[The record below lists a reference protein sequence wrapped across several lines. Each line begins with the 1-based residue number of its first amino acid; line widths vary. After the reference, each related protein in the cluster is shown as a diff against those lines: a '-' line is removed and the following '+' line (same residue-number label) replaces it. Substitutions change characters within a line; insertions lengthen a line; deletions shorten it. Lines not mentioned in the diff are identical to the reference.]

1 MIFYYIKNSDIHIA
15 DFNTKKNLVI
25 DNNDDLDIFIKRNN
39 KEIWITYDQA
49 EYLKDVVT
57 VYDCKDEYSIK
68 YKMNSYNVKTELE
81 AVVETFFENID
92 TYKCKMALI
101 NEFKLPKYLI
111 NSSIASITAYA
122 IGGTPC
128 HKDEFDF
135 IKLDI
140 LNKYSHV
147 KKFFDN
153 NKNYSQKYKTM
164 IAGVEH
170 TYGYG
175 GCHGARKSY
184 CSSKPVLV
192 IDIKAFY
199 PTMLN
204 KLGYFNIKKISRVKY
219 IHEQNL
225 RLRGKPERL
234 PYKLADNSI
243 VGNFKNKFSDLY
255 NPRASNVICVNG
267 QLLIT
272 LLIEML
278 EPYIKLVQ
286 TNTDGIIIEYDDFD
300 TIDRICEKFEDLT
313 GYNLTFTCYDKIYQK
328 DVNNYLLVGDEIRAV
343 GELRECSEGKYTES
357 IIKRSMRAYLTSGEK
372 IAKTI
377 NNCKDEREFQILAK
391 PDYRVFANI
400 YGRPIKGVFS
410 FDVSN
415 QFKYYD
421 ENWYISEAIRRVK
434 KYGVTL

>member
-1 MIFYYIKNSDIHIA
+1 MIFYYVKNGDVHIA
-15 DFNTKKNLVI
+15 DFNTKKNLII
-25 DNNDDLDIFIKRNN
+25 DNNDDLDKFIKRNKN
-39 KEIWITYDQA
+39 ELWITYDQL
-49 EYLKDVVT
+49 EYFKNVVT
-57 VYDCKDEYSIK
+57 VYDCKDKYSIK

-81 AVVETFFENID
+81 AVVEVFFENID

-101 NEFKLPKYLI
+101 NEFKLPKYLL

-122 IGGTPC
+122 IGGTPRRG
-128 HKDEFDF
+128 DEFDF
-135 IKLDI
+135 KILDI
-140 LNKYSHV
+140 LFKYAHV
-147 KKFFDN
+147 TRFFEN

-170 TYGYG
+170 VYGYG

-184 CSSKPVLV
+184 ASTKDVLV
-192 IDIKAFY
+192 IDIEAFY

-204 KLGYFNIKKISRVKY
+204 RLGYFNIKKIERAKY
-219 IHEQNL
+219 IHKQNL
-225 RLRGKPERL
+225 KLKGKPERL

-243 VGNFKNKFSDLY
+243 VGNFKNQYSDLY
-255 NPRASNVICVNG
+255 NPRASNTICVNG

-278 EPYIKLVQ
+278 EPYITLIQ

-300 TIDRICEKFEDLT
+300 TIDRICEKWEELT
-313 GYNLTFTCYDKIYQK
+313 RYNLTFTCYDKIYQK
-328 DVNNYLLVGDEIRAV
+328 DVNNYLLIGDEIKAV
-343 GELRECSEGKYTES
+343 GELRECSEGNYTES
-357 IIKRSMRAYLTSGEK
+357 IIKRSIRAYLTSGEK

-391 PDYRVFANI
+391 PDYRVFANW

-410 FDVSN
+410 YDVSN

-421 ENWYISEAIRRVK
+421 ENWYISEAVRRAK

>member
-15 DFNTKKNLVI
+15 DFNTKKNLII
-25 DNNDDLDIFIKRNN
+25 DNNDDLDKFIKRNK

-49 EYLKDVVT
+49 DHLKDVVT
-57 VYDCKDEYSIK
+57 VYDCKDKYSIQ

-128 HKDEFDF
+128 YKDEFDF
-135 IKLDI
+135 MKLDI
-140 LNKYSHV
+140 LFKYAHV
-147 KKFFDN
+147 KNFFVN
-153 NKNYSQKYKTM
+153 NNNYSQKYKTM

-175 GCHGARKSY
+175 GCHGARKGY

-192 IDIKAFY
+192 IDIEAFY

-204 KLGYFNIKKISRVKY
+204 RLGYFNIKKISRAKY

-225 RLRGKPERL
+225 KLKGKPERL

-255 NPRASNVICVNG
+255 NPRASNTICVNG

-278 EPYIKLVQ
+278 EPHIKL
-286 TNTDGIIIEYDDFD
+286 I
-300 TIDRICEKFEDLT
+300 
-313 GYNLTFTCYDKIYQK
+313 
-328 DVNNYLLVGDEIRAV
+328 
-343 GELRECSEGKYTES
+343 
-357 IIKRSMRAYLTSGEK
+357 
-372 IAKTI
+372 
-377 NNCKDEREFQILAK
+377 
-391 PDYRVFANI
+391 
-400 YGRPIKGVFS
+400 
-410 FDVSN
+410 
-415 QFKYYD
+415 
-421 ENWYISEAIRRVK
+421 
-434 KYGVTL
+434 